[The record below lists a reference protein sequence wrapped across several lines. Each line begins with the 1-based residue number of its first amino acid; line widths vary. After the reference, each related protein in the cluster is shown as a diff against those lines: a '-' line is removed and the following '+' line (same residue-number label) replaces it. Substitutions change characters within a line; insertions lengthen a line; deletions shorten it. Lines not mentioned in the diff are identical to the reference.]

1 MIPTLLLGCHLYGY
15 AIHSSDVVLISN
27 DTFDDMSEC
36 LQCCV
41 TLPKCNFYT
50 ATLLQGLP
58 EDLYWCY
65 CGCGT
70 NWKTTFEV
78 CSVYRKS
85 KALQGTSRLYV
96 YTEVSM
102 IRSLCRQAQIV
113 SVLIEPPIH
122 LEYRKSQ
129 ITFLTAASHRPWPNI
144 FGLSLQWRVTIDYN
158 IYI

>member
-15 AIHSSDVVLISN
+15 DIHSSDVVLISN

-65 CGCGT
+65 FYGNYT
-70 NWKTTFEV
+70 YLYADIF
-78 CSVYRKS
+78 SY
-85 KALQGTSRLYV
+85 TSGRN
-96 YTEVSM
+96 
-102 IRSLCRQAQIV
+102 C
-113 SVLIEPPIH
+113 
-122 LEYRKSQ
+122 
-129 ITFLTAASHRPWPNI
+129 
-144 FGLSLQWRVTIDYN
+144 
-158 IYI
+158 